1 VRELQPGG
9 ELAGYRI
16 DAVERQESGAAVLL
30 ARDLSAD
37 RAVVLHV
44 AHEPPGDVSTAR
56 FLERVNRLSGIE
68 HPHLLEVFGA
78 RTLEG
83 RCVAVCEAPSGRRLD
98 RFKPRRAQAVEI
110 VRQIADAVDT
120 LEHAGAD
127 APPLQPDRIWV
138 DEAGA
143 ARLDGLYA
151 PASLLPRAA
160 SSSAELAHLLESL
173 TPRPPK
179 PVMTRA
185 LEGVYLSAGQ
195 FASELGAAESEHAH
209 RRRTA
214 WIAALVGVL
223 VVAVLVIAALFAA

>member
-30 ARDLSAD
+30 ARELSAD
-37 RAVVLHV
+37 RVVVLHV
-44 AHEPPGDVSTAR
+44 ALEPPGEVSTAR
-56 FLERVNRLSGIE
+56 FLERVNRLSGID
-68 HPHLLEVFGA
+68 HPHLLEVYGA

-83 RCVAVCEAPSGRRLD
+83 RCVAVCQAPSGRRLD

-110 VRQIADAVDT
+110 VRQIADAVDA
-120 LEHAGAD
+120 LEDAGAD

-138 DEAGA
+138 DDAGS

-151 PASLLPRAA
+151 PAGTLPRAA
-160 SSSAELAHLLESL
+160 SASAELAHLLESL
-173 TPRPPK
+173 TPRPPN

-195 FASELGAAESEHAH
+195 FAAELGAAESEHAH

-214 WIAALVGVL
+214 WIMAVVGAVIVAALLIAALV
-223 VVAVLVIAALFAA
+223 A